1 MVWDCFLRLCLG
13 CEFLAAA
20 LWGCSWHC
28 CDAHPGSVVCESSTE
43 EPQLCTGEAPP
54 PQSYCCT
61 PQSDSDSD
69 HRWRV
74 PEFPPSDYGCALKPA
89 MKSQLHLM
97 LRRGVSRV
105 LLGELKAGGVFSCSD
120 NVHKYTWIMRD
131 GAG

>member
-97 LRRGVSRV
+97 LRRGCHESSWESSKQEEFFPAQTMCINIP
-105 LLGELKAGGVFSCSD
+105 G
-120 NVHKYTWIMRD
+120 
-131 GAG
+131 